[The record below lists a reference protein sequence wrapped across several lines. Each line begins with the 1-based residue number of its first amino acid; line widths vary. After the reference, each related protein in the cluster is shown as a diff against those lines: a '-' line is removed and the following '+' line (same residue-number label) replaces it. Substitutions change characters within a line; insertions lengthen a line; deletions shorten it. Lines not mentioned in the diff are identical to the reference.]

1 MKQEVNSLKKN
12 IKIILFL
19 CSLSCIIMVV
29 MYGIGSVK
37 KDIPYEPNSEI
48 QTISSLQQRE
58 RISEKIEQYLDA
70 DFCTITY
77 KDDLILV
84 EIEFDTLTNISDE
97 DKEKITKFIQ
107 NSMSVEEK
115 MIEVQVV

>member
-1 MKQEVNSLKKN
+1 
-12 IKIILFL
+12 
-19 CSLSCIIMVV
+19 MVV

-84 EIEFDTLTNISDE
+84 EIGFDTLTNISDE

>member
-1 MKQEVNSLKKN
+1 MKKN

-29 MYGIGSVK
+29 MYGISSVK

-84 EIEFDTLTNISDE
+84 EIGFDTLTNISDE